1 MELTNQAMELRKAGA
16 TLQAIADTLK
26 LKSRQH
32 VHKLISDAL
41 DDLEATAAQSAK
53 QLRRMQEERLDAMQ
67 LKLWPQR
74 GNPRVADTLLRI
86 EQRRAALRGLDAPT
100 LVAPTMPDGSA
111 MPPALDLSKLSTDQ
125 LEALEAIYQTCA
137 IDPAPDAEPTPE
149 A

>member
-125 LEALEAIYQTCA
+125 LETLEAIYQTCA
-137 IDPAPDAEPTPE
+137 IDPATDAEPTPQ

>member
-1 MELTNQAMELRKAGA
+1 MARIPRTGKKHLRVMELTNQAMELRKAGA

-41 DDLEATAAQSAK
+41 DDLEATAAQSAE

-100 LVAPTMPDGSA
+100 KIAET
-111 MPPALDLSKLSTDQ
+111 
-125 LEALEAIYQTCA
+125 
-137 IDPAPDAEPTPE
+137 DAEGNDLPAE
-149 A
+149 ARQALHQKLIGG